1 MTRRQR
7 LVRDYEQPIDV
18 SKAMI
23 HGALGNPLLQ
33 RIAKPLLQRIAKPSE
48 ILEL

>member
-7 LVRDYEQPIDV
+7 LVRDYEHPIDV

-23 HGALGNPLLQ
+23 HVAIGNPL
-33 RIAKPLLQRIAKPSE
+33 PQRIAKPSE
-48 ILEL
+48 TLEL

>member
-7 LVRDYEQPIDV
+7 LVRDYEHPIDV

-23 HGALGNPLLQ
+23 HGPLGNPLL
-33 RIAKPLLQRIAKPSE
+33 KRIAKPSPNHQKS
-48 ILEL
+48 